1 MSVPSHSGLY
11 KSCLLLQ
18 ANTLSY
24 TWTDTGLVPFK
35 NTESGP
41 LQLYYRVRPIDCT
54 CTSCILNFDQVRV
67 YLSEKYPDVANIQ
80 QVDQTCLLDI
90 SPPLPSVVVNLT
102 ASVEDIVWQNLG
114 AVITGVAVQWSLPLN
129 TTIST
134 DPTTLKYQ
142 YDIGDN
148 TSTHSDPQE
157 FGTVNQVIKPRFT
170 V

>member
-1 MSVPSHSGLY
+1 M
-11 KSCLLLQ
+11 
-18 ANTLSY
+18 
-24 TWTDTGLVPFK
+24 
-35 NTESGP
+35 
-41 LQLYYRVRPIDCT
+41 
-54 CTSCILNFDQVRV
+54 RV
-67 YLSEKYPDVANIQ
+67 YLSQHYPDDANVQ
-80 QVDQTCLLDI
+80 RVDETCLLDI

-114 AVITGVAVQWSLPLN
+114 AVITGVSVQWSLPLN

-157 FGTVNQVIKPRFT
+157 FSTGNQVGNAFI
-170 V
+170 VICMYSY